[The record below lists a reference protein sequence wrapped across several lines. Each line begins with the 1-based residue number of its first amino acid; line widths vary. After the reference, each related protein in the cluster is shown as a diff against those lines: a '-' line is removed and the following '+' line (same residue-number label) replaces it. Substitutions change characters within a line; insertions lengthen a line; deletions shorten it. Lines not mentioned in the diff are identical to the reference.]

1 MEVTCHAT
9 TTEHLLLSLTVADFS
24 KQIVTKFVHKI
35 GQHEAFV
42 LQDTAPEPL
51 HKMRVAM
58 RRLRTVLQVL
68 EPLIILP
75 DAFTGRAIGKLASM
89 LGTVRDLDV
98 MGEFLVAIGSGIS
111 ATHLEEPGQ
120 REQQNLAKV
129 VHALTRRRRQAFGRL
144 HKHLA
149 KDYRSL
155 MIAGQNWIDDP
166 RFCHQKIANQPIAD
180 VLPDLLLPLIG
191 SFFWQGGWWVT
202 TTELSSSQTML
213 HDLRKCTKRVRY
225 QTECFAPYL
234 HSDSQSFLPLLEASQ
249 ECLGQ
254 MQDVAVLQTVIQQVV
269 GKNSARKM
277 PILSDRLHQKT
288 LQAWQAWQPMR
299 LQLCDRDWRQSFR
312 QAVL

>member
-1 MEVTCHAT
+1 MEVTYHAT
-9 TTEHLLLSLTVADFS
+9 TTDYLPLSLTVADFS

-35 GQHEAFV
+35 SQHEALV

-98 MGEFLVAIGSGIS
+98 MGEFLVAIGSEIS
-111 ATHLEEPGQ
+111 AAHAEEPGQ
-120 REQQNLAKV
+120 REQQSLAKV
-129 VHALTRRRRQAFGRL
+129 THAITRRRRQAFGRL

-155 MIAGQNWIDDP
+155 ITAGQDWIDDP
-166 RFCHQKIANQPIAD
+166 RFYDQQIANQPIAD

-202 TTELSSSQTML
+202 TAELSSSQTLL
-213 HDLRKCTKRVRY
+213 HDLRKRTKRVRY

-234 HSDSQSFLPLLEASQ
+234 HPDSPSFLPLLEASQ

-254 MQDVAVLQTVIQQVV
+254 LQDVAVLQAVIRQEI
-269 GKNSARKM
+269 GKNSGRKM
-277 PILSDRLHQKT
+277 PVLSDRLHQKT
-288 LQAWQAWQPMR
+288 LQAWQDWQPTR